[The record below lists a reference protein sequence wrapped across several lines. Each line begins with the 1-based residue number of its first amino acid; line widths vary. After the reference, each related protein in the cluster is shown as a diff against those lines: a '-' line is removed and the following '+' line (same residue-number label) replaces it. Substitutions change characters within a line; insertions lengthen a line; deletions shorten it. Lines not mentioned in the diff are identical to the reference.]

1 MISAAEAINLQV
13 FARKIIRPFGDVTR
27 EDIECEARVISEL
40 CQTGKCKN
48 VVGVI
53 KHGWLTRN
61 SSYYY
66 IDMEYCLETLEAH
79 INGKSQSVNN
89 ASVATI
95 PPQNGGFKMTDS
107 STRVQVLPESVNNLS
122 TNVGINQNTEDADL
136 EFDWN
141 AVVSI
146 IDDIAAALIYIHDN
160 GTVHRDL
167 KPRNGTH
174 IGALHLTI
182 VLYSEKSR
190 CWKIAD
196 FGTASR
202 ATSKR
207 LNTTRYSRGTA
218 GYRAPEILD

>member
-66 IDMEYCLETLEAH
+66 IDMVYCLETLEAH
-79 INGKSQSVNN
+79 INGKSESVNN

-107 STRVQVLPESVNNLS
+107 STQVQVLPESVNNWS
-122 TNVGINQNTEDADL
+122 TNVGINQDTEDAYM
-136 EFDWN
+136 EFDCN
-141 AVVSI
+141 AVVSLMTLRPPSFI
-146 IDDIAAALIYIHDN
+146 FTI
-160 GTVHRDL
+160 TVQF
-167 KPRNGTH
+167 T
-174 IGALHLTI
+174 
-182 VLYSEKSR
+182 
-190 CWKIAD
+190 
-196 FGTASR
+196 
-202 ATSKR
+202 
-207 LNTTRYSRGTA
+207 
-218 GYRAPEILD
+218 EI